1 MTTNFI
7 NEDIYLPKDSRDA
20 SIEIVI
26 FRSAKF
32 LGQELGSYYNEK
44 MINVHGPQWL
54 RDLSILRRDYNINI
68 YDPVWAFKEPLNS
81 DSPLRK
87 FLPKS
92 STFYNK
98 LDTLKKLRNGAVHN
112 VIKGDLAQT
121 IESTQI
127 FFDVA
132 FEIGLSRCA
141 NQFAELIK
149 RLRDIEMGNVFTD
162 SNAEKLAVAEREKLA
177 LEDKLIEMNEKI
189 AQSVS
194 AMNNLEQALSEK
206 EAEYQRMIGSI
217 GNTSEEL
224 AKANLLLEQK
234 DNLLRDLKLKKIQ
247 ESTNVREIIEEKKQL
262 QEVVTLLAEIVMD
275 DARIEDFRT
284 KFEEQYPEESS
295 VTQSFEQIGGV
306 WHENKGKRKIV
317 LSVKSRDLLDSRT
330 NEPLKEIADQVRKR
344 LAERWLNI
352 RPSGGR
358 VFIDDMGN
366 ATTLIDDDLIYL
378 GRIEELGTTAS

>member
-1 MTTNFI
+1 
-7 NEDIYLPKDSRDA
+7 L
-20 SIEIVI
+20 V
-26 FRSAKF
+26 
-32 LGQELGSYYNEK
+32 
-44 MINVHGPQWL
+44 
-54 RDLSILRRDYNINI
+54 
-68 YDPVWAFKEPLNS
+68 
-81 DSPLRK
+81 
-87 FLPKS
+87 
-92 STFYNK
+92 
-98 LDTLKKLRNGAVHN
+98 
-112 VIKGDLAQT
+112 QT

-162 SNAEKLAVAEREKLA
+162 SNAEKLAVAEREKMA

-194 AMNNLEQALSEK
+194 AMNNLEQVLSEK

-224 AKANLLLEQK
+224 AKAKLLLEQK
-234 DNLLRDLKLKKIQ
+234 DNLLRDLNLKKIQ

-262 QEVVTLLAEIVMD
+262 QDVVTLLAEIVMD

-295 VTQSFEQIGGV
+295 ETQSLEQIGRV

-330 NEPLKEIADQVRKR
+330 NEPLTEIADQVRKR
-344 LAERWLNI
+344 IAERWLNI

-378 GRIEELGTTAS
+378 GRIEELGTTTR